1 MDKIRILLL
10 TDEVWNDE
18 IYGNNVMSNWFEGL
32 NAEFAN
38 IYCSPGIP
46 SNTCCKN
53 YFQLTDKMMLKSI
66 FTNMAAG
73 RAFELSEAEIKL
85 NDASGSPEKED
96 QKLYKILKAIA
107 SEPLRAIRDWIW
119 LTGKYD
125 EDQLTEFIL
134 SYNPHIIFSLRFSS
148 RKILRLERK
157 VFQISHR
164 PIVAFTGDDE
174 YSLQQISFSP
184 IYWVRKLLLRRDIR
198 NTLPIYSKFYTL
210 SAEQKE
216 EFQRDFPKLSVDI
229 LRKCANFNSEQISN
243 LVQKPIK
250 IIYAGRLY
258 CNRWKS
264 LIAVADALRKIN
276 SNGVKMI
283 MEIYTY
289 DTLTNK
295 QKRILDDMQNS
306 FLKKPVSPQQLQE
319 IYANA
324 DIALH
329 VESLDLKNKLL
340 TRLSFSTKIIDCLAS
355 GCAVMAICWE
365 KHSGYSYLKA
375 ENAAICI
382 SKYEEIQHKLQEIY
396 DNHGIITYYRQRAQ
410 ECGEKNHQKS
420 VVQKRL
426 LKDFWQI
433 AKNEVR

>member
-1 MDKIRILLL
+1 MEKIRILLL

-46 SNTCCKN
+46 SNPCCKT

-66 FTNMAAG
+66 FTNTAAG
-73 RAFELSEAEIKL
+73 RTFELSEAEKKR
-85 NDASGSPEKED
+85 NDALCSPEKED
-96 QKLYKILKAIA
+96 KKLYKTLKAIA

-125 EDQLTEFIL
+125 EEQLTEFIL
-134 SYNPHIIFSLRFSS
+134 SYNPHIVFSLRFSS

-157 VFQISHR
+157 VVQISHK

-174 YSLQQISFSP
+174 YSLQQMSFSP
-184 IYWVRKLLLRRDIR
+184 IYWIRKFLLRRDIR
-198 NTLPIYSKFYTL
+198 NTLSIYSKFYTL
-210 SAEQKE
+210 SAEQKA
-216 EFQRDFPKLSVDI
+216 EFQRAFPSLSVDI
-229 LRKCANFNSEQISN
+229 LRKCADFNPEQISN
-243 LVQKPIK
+243 FIHKPIK

-264 LIAVADALRKIN
+264 LIAIANALREIN
-276 SNGVKMI
+276 SNGVKMV

-289 DTLTNK
+289 DTLTAR
-295 QKRILDDMQNS
+295 QKIILDDQQNS
-306 FLKKPVSPQQLQE
+306 FLMKPVSPRQLRE

-365 KHSGYSYLKA
+365 KHSGYTYLQA

-382 SKYEEIQHKLQEIY
+382 SKYEEIQQKLQEIY
-396 DNHGIITYYRQRAQ
+396 EHQEIITYYRRRAQ
-410 ECGEKNHQKS
+410 ECGKKNHQKQ

-426 LKDFWQI
+426 LTDFWQI
-433 AKNEVR
+433 AKNEVK